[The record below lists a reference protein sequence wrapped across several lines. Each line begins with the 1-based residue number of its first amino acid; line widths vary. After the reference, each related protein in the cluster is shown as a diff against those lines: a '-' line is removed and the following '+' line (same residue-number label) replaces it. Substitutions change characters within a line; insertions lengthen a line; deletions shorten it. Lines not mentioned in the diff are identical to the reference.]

1 VAEEQTLDPFNVAPA
16 GHSLT
21 EDNSKWAWGQPPEM
35 VNPDE
40 VLDYLVDRIMVP
52 RKKQQIAKMLMVG
65 VSVEVMVE
73 GIIFQG
79 FRDGK
84 FSPDVGILIKG
95 PLGIVI
101 ADMAEE
107 ENIPY
112 RLFENNDTLDEG
124 DMDDETFMRLMKE
137 NNPKMFDYVRENL
150 NAAIRR
156 GAEPEEPSFMNADR
170 EGEQ

>member
-1 VAEEQTLDPFNVAPA
+1 
-16 GHSLT
+16 
-21 EDNSKWAWGQPPEM
+21 M

-124 DMDDETFMRLMKE
+124 DMDDETFMHLMKE

>member
-1 VAEEQTLDPFNVAPA
+1 
-16 GHSLT
+16 
-21 EDNSKWAWGQPPEM
+21 
-35 VNPDE
+35 
-40 VLDYLVDRIMVP
+40 
-52 RKKQQIAKMLMVG
+52 MVG